1 MVAEVTGSNATGFQ
15 RAIWNLR
22 GPPVSPPEG
31 GSQRSRG
38 RQGPMV
44 DPGVFSV
51 TLEARVGEEVRILAG
66 PERVNVLPLP
76 DTVR

>member
-1 MVAEVTGSNATGFQ
+1 
-15 RAIWNLR
+15 
-22 GPPVSPPEG
+22 
-31 GSQRSRG
+31 
-38 RQGPMV
+38 MV

-51 TLEARVGEEVRILAG
+51 TLEARVGEEVRVLAG